1 MCSEKSHLVVEG
13 PFVEFPHRSIG
24 VTDAEVIHPAGD
36 IATQF
41 VSDELRVLSPVAA
54 GVQTVARPSRSGLF
68 SKPERDALAT
78 SRSGLFQLQSETL
91 WLLSRTADRSTGSRE
106 GHGLAKFIFALGG
119 LGELGTRAEG
129 GINRVGVTGLPV
141 TPTTPPGMR
150 VCLAIARPSG
160 SLSAG
165 LSNGS
170 STMLASKGES
180 GPP

>member
-1 MCSEKSHLVVEG
+1 MTNSVFC
-13 PFVEFPHRSIG
+13 PRWRRMW
-24 VTDAEVIHPAGD
+24 A
-36 IATQF
+36 
-41 VSDELRVLSPVAA
+41 SPSKAA

-78 SRSGLFQLQSETL
+78 PGLDYFQLQSETP

-119 LGELGTRAEG
+119 LGELGIRAEVLFH
-129 GINRVGVTGLPV
+129 RVGVTELPV
-141 TPTTPPGMR
+141 TPPTPPGMR
-150 VCLAIARPSG
+150 VYLAIARPSG

-170 STMLASKGES
+170 NTMLASNGER